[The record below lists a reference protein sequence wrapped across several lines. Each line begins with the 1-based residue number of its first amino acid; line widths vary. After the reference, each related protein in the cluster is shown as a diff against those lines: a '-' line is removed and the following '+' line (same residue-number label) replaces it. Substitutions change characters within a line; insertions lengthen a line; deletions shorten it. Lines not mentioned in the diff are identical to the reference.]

1 MIVLDASVAV
11 KWYLKEKGSEEADKL
26 LVGEQRPVA
35 PELIRAEVVAALC
48 NQHRLYGKPKE
59 QMALLCERWSSDLQ
73 EMSLRLFDHAPLME
87 QAWNIALSYQHA
99 LYDCIYL
106 ALAEQ
111 LGTPLVTADD
121 AFVKK
126 VKQRFPRAQL
136 LPGMKDN

>member
-11 KWYLKEKGSEEADKL
+11 KWYVKEKGSEEADTFL
-26 LVGEQRPVA
+26 AGEQRPVA

-59 QMALLCERWSSDLQ
+59 RIALLCERWTCDLQ
-73 EMSLRLFDHAPLME
+73 ETSVRLFDQVPLME
-87 QAWNIALSYQHA
+87 PAWNISLAFQHSV
-99 LYDCIYL
+99 YDCIYL

-111 LGTPLVTADD
+111 LGAPLVTADD

-126 VKQRFPRAQL
+126 VKQKFPRAQL
-136 LPGMKDN
+136 LPGMEVN

>member
-11 KWYLKEKGSEEADKL
+11 KWYVKEKGSEEADRF
-26 LVGEQRPVA
+26 LVGEERPVA

-59 QMALLCERWSSDLQ
+59 QIALLCQRWTSDLQ
-73 EMSLRLFDHAPLME
+73 EMSVRLFDGTPLME

-99 LYDCIYL
+99 VYDCIYL

-111 LGTPLVTADD
+111 LGTRLVTADD
-121 AFVKK
+121 TFVKK
-126 VKQRFPRAQL
+126 VKKAFPRAHL
-136 LPGMKDN
+136 LPGLKDN

>member
-1 MIVLDASVAV
+1 VLDASVAV
-11 KWYLKEKGSEEADKL
+11 KWYVKEKGSEEADKF

-87 QAWNIALSYQHA
+87 QAWNMALSYQHA

-126 VKQRFPRAQL
+126 VKQRSPRAQL
-136 LPGMKDN
+136 LPGLKDN